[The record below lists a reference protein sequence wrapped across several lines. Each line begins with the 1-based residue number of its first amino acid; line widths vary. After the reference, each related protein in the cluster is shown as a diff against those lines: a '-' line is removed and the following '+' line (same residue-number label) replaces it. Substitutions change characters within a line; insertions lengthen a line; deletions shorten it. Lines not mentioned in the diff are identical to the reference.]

1 MMAIC
6 PAGPPK
12 FINPNFSQK
21 LTACIKR
28 TGCGGVLTV
37 AGSLFLFCFGTTDFG
52 FSVSR

>member
-28 TGCGGVLTV
+28 TGCGGVFSV
-37 AGSLFLFCFGTTDFG
+37 ASSRFLFFSGTTDFG